1 MTDQAPSAPAVA
13 IPIDAKPPP
22 ELAAARWAV
31 TAIFFVNGV
40 VTGTWF
46 PRIPAVAD
54 DLGLSEGT
62 LGVTLLGT
70 AVGAIVAL
78 TLVGWPVS
86 RFGSSPTTTVGI
98 LALALAL
105 VLPGLAA
112 NAVGLF
118 AALMVYGAATG
129 GLDVAMNTHGV
140 AVERRYGRPILSS
153 YHAAFSFGGLAGA
166 ILSGLM
172 ARLGVAPLPH
182 FALVAVLAFG
192 AGWAATRRLLPAA
205 VDIAARRPREAP
217 KGGTGPARS
226 ALLHPSRRLVLMGV
240 LALSVLLGEGAMA
253 DWSALYLDDSL
264 GTGPGLAA
272 VGFAA
277 FSLTMAA
284 GRLVGDRLTAAWGGV
299 ALARRGGFL
308 VAGGMGLALV
318 LDRPVAAILGC
329 AAVGAGLSCVFPVV
343 LSAAGQTPG
352 IAAGPAI
359 ALVSALGYG
368 GFLVGP
374 PLIGLVAEVVSLP
387 VALSVVVAM
396 GAIMVGLAGSL
407 APARH
412 GEAAATAA
420 RPAEG

>member
-1 MTDQAPSAPAVA
+1 MTDHAPPTPSVA
-13 IPIDAKPPP
+13 IPIDAKPAP
-22 ELAAARWAV
+22 ELVAARRAV

-62 LGVTLLGT
+62 IGVTLLGT
-70 AVGAIVAL
+70 AVGSLVAL
-78 TLVGWPVS
+78 SLVGGPVARYGS
-86 RFGSSPTTTVGI
+86 RPVTTVGI
-98 LALALAL
+98 LALAASLT
-105 VLPGLAA
+105 LPGLAR
-112 NAVGLF
+112 NAFVLF
-118 AALMVYGAATG
+118 AVLAVYGAALG

-166 ILSGLM
+166 IFSGLM
-172 ARLGVAPLPH
+172 AWLGVAPLPH
-182 FALVAVLAFG
+182 FLLVAALAFG
-192 AGWAATRRLLPAA
+192 AGWAATRRLLPASVDA
-205 VDIAARRPREAP
+205 VGPRPRGSPPGEPHAA
-217 KGGTGPARS
+217 GS
-226 ALLHPSRRLVLMGV
+226 ALRHPSRRLVLMGL

-253 DWSALYLDDSL
+253 DWSALYLDESL

-272 VGFAA
+272 FGFAA
-277 FSLTMAA
+277 FSLTMAG

-308 VAGGMGLALV
+308 VAGGMGAALALNH
-318 LDRPVAAILGC
+318 PAAAIAGC
-329 AAVGAGLSCVFPVV
+329 LAVGAGLSCVFPVV

-387 VALSVVVAM
+387 VALGIVVVM

-407 APARH
+407 APARS
-412 GEAAATAA
+412 AVPVTTA
-420 RPAEG
+420 RPVQQ